1 MNNPYKCKRALYQ
14 CSYLFS
20 LFFLFSVGCSDD
32 LSEPTDFALVTKGDV
47 GDSGSTGVVMKSDS
61 TLNGEIVLGAAIPNP
76 YTLDT
81 VRKAF
86 TKIFPNGYGQ
96 MGPSGFVATDLYIRF
111 LPANDEEYQLLENS
125 GIILTTLPMDR
136 KITQSGSS
144 YFDPSLNPDVNEYTW
159 QYTIMPITKTIPNV
173 RHEILKQLCNIEPTT
188 NGQQGPGGLTNAVLA
203 SIEAKAYQMSG
214 QTPPPPISGNPGS
227 EGPPKWQP
235 EGKIE
240 VWDDKVND
248 YVGAKGAEV
257 VCKGFCYITRG
268 VTDSYGKYVTNSK
281 RGENL
286 NVAYEIQW
294 GRDSWKVQDDNERRE
309 AIYDGPELDSPW
321 SVKIK
326 GGKQQ
331 TFATVTRAL
340 HRMYNEFNYDVSRP
354 TGAKKVKV
362 ICFDS
367 SPTGF
372 GAAYFSGNSFLGL
385 DTEAEITIWGRKNN
399 SILLINTS
407 LLFSYIT
414 HELGHAIHFRRLA
427 TKSVYR
433 NADKI
438 ILESW
443 AVLIQN
449 YITELE
455 YKELGSLYGG
465 SFTLVERKLIL
476 MQGPITYG
484 PVNPV
489 TNFTVSTYYNRQGW
503 PFLYNTIKPG
513 GDIYLDGL
521 KYSPVLIDLVD
532 SDNQGLYYKACGIIG
547 KWDPLL
553 YKKIPN
559 DDVKGFKLSELEKT
573 LADTR
578 TLDDLRRKVKA
589 IHNNPAENIKIDTL
603 FNKTIHYWNKY
614 KHLVK
619 N

>member
-20 LFFLFSVGCSDD
+20 LFLLFSVGCSDD
-32 LSEPTDFALVTKGDV
+32 LSEPADFHVVTKGDV

-61 TLNGEIVLGAAIPNP
+61 TLNGPIILGETISNP

-159 QYTIMPITKTIPNV
+159 QYTIIPVTKTIPNV

-188 NGQQGPGGLTNAVLA
+188 DGQQGPGGLTNAVLA

-309 AIYDGPELDSPW
+309 AIYDGPKLDSPW
-321 SVKIK
+321 SVRIK

-354 TGAKKVKV
+354 TGAKKLKV
-362 ICFDS
+362 ICFDAIPVNHS
-367 SPTGF
+367 
-372 GAAYFSGNSFLGL
+372 GANFSGSSFLGL
-385 DTEAEITIWGRKNN
+385 DTEATINLWSKT
-399 SILLINTS
+399 SIVDYMNTPMMLYS
-407 LLFSYIT
+407 MF
-414 HELGHAIHFRRLA
+414 HELGHAVHRRRMV
-427 TKSVYR
+427 TSRDVW
-433 NADKI
+433 NDTEKI
-438 ILESW
+438 IIESW
-443 AVLIQN
+443 ACLIGN

-455 YKELGSLYGG
+455 YNELGTLYGG
-465 SFTLVERKLIL
+465 YYTLVEKKWVTVK
-476 MQGPITYG
+476 GPITYG
-484 PVNPV
+484 PVIPP
-489 TNFTVSTYYNRQGW
+489 STIILSTHYNRQDW
-503 PFLYNTIKPG
+503 PYLNSTSKPSSINI
-513 GDIYLDGL
+513 DQI
-521 KYSPVLIDLVD
+521 KYSPVMIDLVD
-532 SDNQGLYYKACGIIG
+532 SNNQGI
-547 KWDPLL
+547 D
-553 YKKIPN
+553 YKKWGISERWPTTLYTNFPN
-559 DDVKGFKLSELEKT
+559 DDVSGYTLPQIEKAVSNTKNLEEL
-573 LADTR
+573 R
-578 TLDDLRRKVKA
+578 WKVKS
-589 IHNNPAENIKIDTL
+589 IRNNSTENTKIDIL
-603 FNKTIHYWNKY
+603 INKVKYYWDKY
-614 KHLVK
+614 KK
-619 N
+619 